1 MKKSI
6 FISALLICFI
16 IVNAYSQD
24 PVYDLKY
31 TVDYSLK
38 DAGGNVKGGVK
49 LYRDNDKMKFTATEN
64 RGTDMEKTTDIY
76 IFKNEGKIYTVI
88 SGRGYKTGSRHAMD
102 ISFVG
107 MQTGVYII
115 DLGDPIPLFPSS
127 EISGN
132 GTVLG
137 KNCTR
142 YLIVSFG
149 DAKTEYFMYQNNL
162 MLKRSVG
169 SSTEGNTIEATSYD
183 NTTDIPPGTFT
194 LPTGV
199 DFPDF

>member
-1 MKKSI
+1 MTKLI
-6 FISALLICFI
+6 LISALLFCCI
-16 IVNAYSQD
+16 IFNAHSQD
-24 PVYDLKY
+24 PTYDLKY
-31 TVDYSLK
+31 TVEYSLK
-38 DAGGNVKGGVK
+38 DINGNVKGGVK

-64 RGTDMEKTTDIY
+64 RGTDLEKTTDIY

-88 SGRGYKTGSRHAMD
+88 TGRGYKTGSRHAID

-127 EISGN
+127 AVSGN

-137 KNCTR
+137 KDCVR
-142 YLIVSFG
+142 YLITSFG
-149 DAKTEYFMYQNNL
+149 DSKSEYFMYQNNL
-162 MLKRSVG
+162 MLKRFVG
-169 SSTEGNTIEATSYD
+169 SSTEGNTLEATSYD
-183 NTTDIPPGTFT
+183 NTTDIPPGTFV